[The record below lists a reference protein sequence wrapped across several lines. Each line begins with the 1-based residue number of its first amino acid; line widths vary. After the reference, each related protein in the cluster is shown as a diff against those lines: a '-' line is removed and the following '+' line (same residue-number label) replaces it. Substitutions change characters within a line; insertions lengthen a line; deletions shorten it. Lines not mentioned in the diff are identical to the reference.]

1 MPAAVP
7 STWVDPHM
15 ASLWAVRLAGNTPVE
30 LEHVCHYRWHK
41 ACISDCGY
49 CSWAD
54 MGTGCYHPSL
64 LPSIVS
70 PSTWMSVCVDEN
82 EMIIQYMSH

>member
-1 MPAAVP
+1 VPVAVP
-7 STWVDPHM
+7 SILVDPHTV
-15 ASLWAVRLAGNTPVE
+15 SLWAVRLAGNTPVE
-30 LEHVCHYRWHK
+30 LERVCHSRWYK

-64 LPSIVS
+64 LPSIVW
-70 PSTWMSVCVDEN
+70 PSTWMSRCREKRTR
-82 EMIIQYMSH
+82 